1 MHVRTSART
10 PRCRVALLLVAAA
23 VAALAV
29 GAGTARAAP
38 RATLSGPNQT
48 YIVPYLAWNGQPR
61 DCVVLLPRDYAGG
74 TQKLPCVVTAHA
86 RGATPLQTSRLWQ
99 DLPTAQRFMVI
110 CAGSAGRVDP
120 IASWSC
126 PGQVADLM
134 ELPGLI
140 AAAMPWLRIDM
151 NRLYVAGVSM
161 GGAEALSVAARFP
174 DKVAAAA
181 SFDGVADLA
190 AYYRVLPATVRT
202 KQQRALRRE
211 VGGPPRSA
219 RFRYTLRSPLSFAAT
234 LATSGVPLGIW
245 WSSKD
250 LSVRFQATQ
259 QTGRLCKAIRARRPD
274 APLFETQ
281 TTFAHGFALRDDPQR
296 LLSFLRPLGVW
307 RTKPA
312 KPPAEWAYS
321 SWLPDVSV
329 WGYRFLTGDG
339 LRSFWH
345 VTVTADQV
353 IASCPE
359 PLTVQVPWTERV
371 RAVSVT
377 IDGAVQQI
385 WPRGGMLTLP
395 LPAGETT
402 AIIAR

>member
-1 MHVRTSART
+1 ML
-10 PRCRVALLLVAAA
+10 RCAAPLLIIVAAA
-23 VAALAV
+23 VVTPA
-29 GAGTARAAP
+29 AGTAGAAS
-38 RATLSGPNQT
+38 RATLSAPNQT

-74 TQKLPCVVTAHA
+74 TQKLPCIVTAHA

-99 DLPTAQRFMVI
+99 DLPTAQRFMVV

-120 IASWSC
+120 ISSWSC
-126 PGQVADLM
+126 PGQIADLM

-161 GGAEALSVAARFP
+161 GGAEALSVAARYP
-174 DKVAAAA
+174 DRVAAAA

-190 AYYRVLPATVRT
+190 AYYRALPATVRV

-211 VGGPPRSA
+211 VGGPPRTA
-219 RFRYTLRSPLSFAAT
+219 RFRYALRSPLSFAAT
-234 LATSGVPLGIW
+234 LATSGVPLGVW
-245 WSSKD
+245 WSTRD
-250 LSVRFQATQ
+250 LSVRYQATQ
-259 QTGRLCKAIRARRPD
+259 QTGRLCKAIRALRPD
-274 APLFETQ
+274 APLVEAQ

-307 RTKPA
+307 RTRPA
-312 KPPAEWAYS
+312 KAPAEWSYS

-329 WGYRFLTGDG
+329 WDHRFLTGEG

-353 IASCPE
+353 IASSSQ

-385 WPRGGMLTLP
+385 WPRGGLLTLP